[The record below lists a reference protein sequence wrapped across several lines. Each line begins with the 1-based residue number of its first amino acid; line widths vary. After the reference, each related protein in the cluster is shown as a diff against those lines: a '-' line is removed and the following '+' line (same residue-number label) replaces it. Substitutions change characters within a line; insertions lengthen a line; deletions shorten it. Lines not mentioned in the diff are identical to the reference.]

1 MACMG
6 EKWTNC
12 VLVLVS
18 NRAWCDGNGCDA
30 QAQVGTAWLTLQR
43 LLGAADAGDGA
54 AAEAW
59 LLALLRAS
67 IERELAEHA
76 SVRCLP

>member
-1 MACMG
+1 MAMD
-6 EKWTNC
+6 
-12 VLVLVS
+12 V
-18 NRAWCDGNGCDA
+18 DA

-67 IERELAEHA
+67 IERELAEQA
-76 SVRCLP
+76 SVCCLPPLQ